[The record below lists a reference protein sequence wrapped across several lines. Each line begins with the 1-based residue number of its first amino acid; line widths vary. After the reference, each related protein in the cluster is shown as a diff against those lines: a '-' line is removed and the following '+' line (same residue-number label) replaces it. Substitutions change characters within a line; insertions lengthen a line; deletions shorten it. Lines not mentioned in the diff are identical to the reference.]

1 MTKKVIQTNNA
12 PAAVGPYVQ
21 AVQVEDMLYAS
32 GQLGLV
38 PETGELA
45 EGIEGQT
52 EQSLK
57 NVDAVLEAAGYTKED
72 VIKTTIYLSDMGN
85 FATVNKIYGDYFKE
99 NLPARSCV
107 EVAKL
112 PKSGLVEI
120 EVIAKK

>member
-1 MTKKVIQTNNA
+1 MAKKVIQTNNA

-21 AVQVEDMLYAS
+21 AVQVGDMLYAS

-38 PETGELA
+38 PATGELA

-52 EQSLK
+52 RQSLR
-57 NVDAVLEAAGYTKED
+57 NVDAILEAAGFTKAD
-72 VIKTTIYLSDMGN
+72 VIKTTIYLSDMRN
-85 FATVNKIYGDYFKE
+85 FATVNEIYGDYFKE

-112 PKSGLVEI
+112 PKNGMVEI
-120 EVIAKK
+120 EVIAAK

>member
-1 MTKKVIQTNNA
+1 MTKKVIHTDKA

-21 AVQVEDMLYAS
+21 AIQAGDMLYAS

-38 PETGELA
+38 PATGELA

-52 EQSLK
+52 RQSLQ
-57 NVDAVLEAAGYTKED
+57 NVDAILEAAGFTKAD

-85 FATVNKIYGDYFKE
+85 FATVNAIYGEYFKE
-99 NLPARSCV
+99 TLPARSCV

-112 PKSGLVEI
+112 PKNGMVEI
-120 EVIAKK
+120 EVIAAK